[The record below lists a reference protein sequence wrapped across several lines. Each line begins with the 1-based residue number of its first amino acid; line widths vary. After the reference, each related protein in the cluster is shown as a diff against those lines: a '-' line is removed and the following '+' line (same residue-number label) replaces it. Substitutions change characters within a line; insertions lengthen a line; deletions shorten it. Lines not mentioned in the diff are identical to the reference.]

1 MPKLTWICVLLTLCV
16 FSFTACF
23 GARDDSSSSMAPS
36 SSSGMMSDA
45 MSDASGA
52 MSDAKSGMSGAMSDA
67 KSAVSGAMSDVRS
80 NASSMMDNAT
90 SSMSSAMSDA
100 SKAAA
105 AEAESEW
112 ALRLVSAESPLP
124 EGFSVETRAI
134 PGYENREFDVRAA
147 DALEAMLHDAEA
159 AGMRLTVSAQA
170 ISRGNNRFFIFLTFL
185 SDQPQYPGKCGRVA

>member
-36 SSSGMMSDA
+36 SSSSGMMSDA
-45 MSDASGA
+45 MRDASGA
-52 MSDAKSGMSGAMSDA
+52 LSDAKSGMSEAWSDA

-147 DALEAMLHDAEA
+147 DALEAMLRDAEA
-159 AGMRLTVSAQA
+159 GRPLEVDAIGGAIVRAADRAGMDAPLTRA
-170 ISRGNNRFFIFLTFL
+170 L
-185 SDQPQYPGKCGRVA
+185 VAGLGG